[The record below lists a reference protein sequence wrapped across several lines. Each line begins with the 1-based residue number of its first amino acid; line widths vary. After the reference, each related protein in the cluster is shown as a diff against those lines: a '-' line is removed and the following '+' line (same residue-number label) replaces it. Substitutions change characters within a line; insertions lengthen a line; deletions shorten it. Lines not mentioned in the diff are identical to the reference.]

1 MSGQATL
8 LAPVQARSSV
18 QDSTQATAGEGM
30 GVGVSHQGHH
40 VNFVVDPTGQDKPGR
55 RYCADCGVFFDIR
68 AQAPKEQGR
77 GRQRPGWL
85 VPATWFLALSAD
97 RPAFEVH
104 GVEPLS
110 NRERKVV
117 VRHGAVAV
125 GRPCDF
131 CGRTFESRADATVH
145 ARAHASVERGAY
157 ADFAPRP
164 WDDSDVIGHL
174 AGDPAEQS
182 EYGGKGP
189 RFTNAR
195 RPVCRL
201 CGRAVLD
208 QDEEDGRAPTATALC
223 ADCSAL
229 MEASHV
235 RETAPDARTSL
246 DAWVDAVSDMY
257 VRQADPDDACAIAK
271 ARYYRLGAQLLR
283 DASRPDRQFSPV
295 RRFRLCR
302 PGQHRG
308 VRLAN
313 GVIECKRCHERKQ
326 PA

>member
-8 LAPVQARSSV
+8 LAPAQARSSV
-18 QDSTQATAGEGM
+18 QDSTQATASEGM
-30 GVGVSHQGHH
+30 GVDRGHAGH
-40 VNFVVDPTGQDKPGR
+40 RTNFVVDRNGQDKPGR
-55 RYCADCGVFFDIR
+55 RYCADCRVFFNIP
-68 AQAPKEQGR
+68 QATEEQGKGKR
-77 GRQRPGWL
+77 RSGRL

-97 RPAFEVH
+97 RPAVEVH
-104 GVEPLS
+104 GVEPVS
-110 NRERKVV
+110 NRDRKVR

-125 GRPCDF
+125 GRPCEF
-131 CGRTFESRADATVH
+131 CGRTFETRADATVH
-145 ARAHASVERGAY
+145 ARAHASVERAAY
-157 ADFAPRP
+157 VDFEPRP
-164 WDDSDVIGHL
+164 WDDPDVIGHL

-182 EYGGKGP
+182 EFGGKGA
-189 RFTNAR
+189 RFTNAS
-195 RPVCRL
+195 RPMCRL

-208 QDEEDGRAPTATALC
+208 QEEEDRHAPVAAALC

-229 MEASHV
+229 VEASHV
-235 RETAPDARTSL
+235 RETVPDARTSL

-257 VRQADPDDACAIAK
+257 VRQADPDDARAIAK

-308 VRLAN
+308 VHLAN
-313 GVIECKRCHERKQ
+313 GAIECKRCHERKS
-326 PA
+326 A

>member
-8 LAPVQARSSV
+8 LAPAQARSSV
-18 QDSTQATAGEGM
+18 QDSTQATASEGM
-30 GVGVSHQGHH
+30 GVDRGHAGH
-40 VNFVVDPTGQDKPGR
+40 RTNFVVDRNGQDKPGR
-55 RYCADCGVFFDIR
+55 RYCADCRVFFNIP
-68 AQAPKEQGR
+68 QATEEQGKGKR
-77 GRQRPGWL
+77 RSGRL

-97 RPAFEVH
+97 RPAVEVH
-104 GVEPLS
+104 GVEPVS
-110 NRERKVV
+110 NRDRKVR

-125 GRPCDF
+125 GRPCEF
-131 CGRTFESRADATVH
+131 CGRTFENRADATVH

-164 WDDSDVIGHL
+164 WDAPDVIGHL

-182 EYGGKGP
+182 EYGEKGP
-189 RFTNAR
+189 RFTNER

-201 CGRAVLD
+201 CGRTVPD
-208 QDEEDGRAPTATALC
+208 QGEEHWRAPTATALC

-229 MEASHV
+229 EEASHV
-235 RETAPDARTSL
+235 RESAPDARVSL

-257 VRQADPDDACAIAK
+257 VRQADPDDARAIAK

-295 RRFRLCR
+295 RRYRLCQ

-308 VRLAN
+308 VRLVN
-313 GVIECKRCHERKQ
+313 GVIECKRCHERKS
-326 PA
+326 A